1 RESTRE
7 LASEFRQGTARKRYL
22 AVCGPGLPA
31 NGVIDLPLSKDPSR
45 PGRWRASR
53 RANGVAAVTEYERL
67 SEGAGFCVASLWPK
81 TGRTHQL
88 RAHLAGVGCPIVG
101 DALYGGAPSAS
112 RSLLH
117 AWELHLQR
125 P

>member
-1 RESTRE
+1 
-7 LASEFRQGTARKRYL
+7 
-22 AVCGPGLPA
+22 
-31 NGVIDLPLSKDPSR
+31 VIDLPLSKDPSR

-125 P
+125 PLDVIAPPPEDILKALANVPPPFGRGSG